1 MIGAFSS
8 TSLLYAISF
17 YFRNKDAA
25 SSGLK
30 RNNSELLELLIIRID
45 NI

>member
-17 YFRNKDAA
+17 YFKKNKDALLP
-25 SSGLK
+25 SGL
-30 RNNSELLELLIIRID
+30 RETIVNF
-45 NI
+45 